1 MPLKAIA
8 HFVYRYQR
16 KCCLERL
23 DGINEIIFE
32 MLFWSGN
39 QNPSSMFK
47 LIIGII
53 HLLLIQSK
61 PGQNFLVGFRNRAL
75 VITEQVLANVGLILS
90 KGLCLL
96 NAHRNSMKAGLKV
109 N

>member
-1 MPLKAIA
+1 
-8 HFVYRYQR
+8 
-16 KCCLERL
+16 
-23 DGINEIIFE
+23 
-32 MLFWSGN
+32 
-39 QNPSSMFK
+39 MFK

-61 PGQNFLVGFRNRAL
+61 PGQNFLVGFRNRTL

-96 NAHRNSMKAGLKV
+96 SDHRNSMKAGLKV